1 MTDEY
6 AALDATSLR
15 AAILDG
21 LERANQRVLELGIG
35 AATTLAVAEI
45 AGTTLRPYHVGDSSI
60 LVVGQRGKMKLQTM
74 LHSPTG
80 YAVEAGLLD
89 EADALHHEERH
100 LISNMVGAVDM
111 RIEVGSAIRLAL
123 RDTVL
128 LATDGSS
135 EGAAE
140 VIARECFE
148 RKIMC
153 AGLALGHGKPVETLD
168 RVVNSMRRFA
178 RVLVVAQD
186 DDYIPAMLT
195 ALRA

>member
-1 MTDEY
+1 MPHDSDDMFEADNATRPDRGPVDHPTMLGSCARAATAEEARFRVQY
-6 AALDATSLR
+6 PNSTMRTSRVFALDA
-15 AAILDG
+15 AAAEAMYAVTEDPWENAHFL
-21 LERANQRVLELGIG
+21 
-35 AATTLAVAEI
+35 TLAAKGSISADTAPKDLPLSHPDGSPADLMAELTG
-45 AGTTLRPYHVGDSSI
+45 AD
-60 LVVGQRGKMKLQTM
+60 VV
-74 LHSPTG
+74 
-80 YAVEAGLLD
+80 
-89 EADALHHEERH
+89 
-100 LISNMVGAVDM
+100 
-111 RIEVGSAIRLAL
+111 
-123 RDTVL
+123 VL

-153 AGLALGHGKPVETLD
+153 AGLALGRGKSEADLD